1 MVLHGE
7 GKRLRNQAAES
18 GGNPVGDTG
27 RKSRRGAVAPFLAM
41 DAMEAAHRLEAA
53 GRDIV
58 HMEVGQPG
66 TPAPRA
72 AMARLQA
79 AMRRGDALGYTVA
92 LGLPELRRGIADLY
106 RRRHRIELD
115 PGRVVVTS
123 GSSGAFILAF
133 IALFDAGAQVAL
145 ADPGYPAYRN
155 ILGALDLQTLRIETG
170 LDTRFQPTPAHLD
183 RARGGAG
190 GVDGLLVASPANP
203 TGTMLDRDAL
213 AALAGW
219 CRDTGAALIS
229 DEIYHGLSYEAPAV
243 SALEVT
249 DDAIVINSFAK
260 YFSMTGWRVGWMVV
274 PEGLVRTIENLAQNL
289 FICPPHASQIAAL
302 GALEAED
309 ELEGLKRIYAANR
322 ARLLGA
328 LPRLG
333 FADIAPADGAFY
345 VYADCTRLAND
356 SAAFCRRLLDEGG
369 VAATPG
375 LDFDPVRGHR
385 TVRFSFAR
393 SEAEIAEGIARMQRL
408 LG

>member
-1 MVLHGE
+1 
-7 GKRLRNQAAES
+7 
-18 GGNPVGDTG
+18 
-27 RKSRRGAVAPFLAM
+27 M

-53 GRDIV
+53 GRDVV

-72 AMARLQA
+72 ALARLEA
-79 AMRRGDALGYTVA
+79 AMRAGDALGYTVA
-92 LGLPELRRGIADLY
+92 LGLPELRRGIAELY
-106 RRRHRIELD
+106 RRRHGIELD

-133 IALFDAGAQVAL
+133 IALFDAGARVAL

-155 ILGALDLQTLRIETG
+155 ILGALDLEAVRIETG
-170 LDTRFQPTPAHLD
+170 LDTRFQPVPEHLD
-183 RARGGAG
+183 RAGR
-190 GVDGLLVASPANP
+190 VDGLLVASPANP
-203 TGTMLDRDAL
+203 TGTMLDR
-213 AALAGW
+213 AAMSRLAGW
-219 CRDTGAALIS
+219 CETAGAALIS
-229 DEIYHGLSYEAPAV
+229 DEIYHGLTYEAPAV

-249 DDAIVINSFAK
+249 DGAIVINSFAK

-274 PEGLVRTIENLAQNL
+274 PEPLVRTVENLAQNL

-302 GALEAED
+302 GALEAEE
-309 ELEGLKRIYAANR
+309 ELEALKRVYAANR
-322 ARLLGA
+322 ARLLDA

-356 SAAFCRRLLDEGG
+356 SAAFCRRLLDEAG

-393 SEAEIAEGIARMQRL
+393 GEAEIAEGIRRMQGL

>member
-1 MVLHGE
+1 MRTSALTQSGE
-7 GKRLRNQAAES
+7 KPPRQ
-18 GGNPVGDTG
+18 
-27 RKSRRGAVAPFLAM
+27 SRRGGVAPFLAM
-41 DAMEAAHRLEAA
+41 DAMQAAHRLEAA
-53 GRDIV
+53 GRDVV

-79 AMRRGDALGYTVA
+79 AMGAGDALGYTVA

-106 RRRHRIELD
+106 RRRHGIDLD
-115 PGRVVVTS
+115 PGRVVVTA

-133 IALFDAGAQVAL
+133 VALFDAGARVAL

-155 ILGALDLQTLRIETG
+155 ILGALDLAAVRIETG

-183 RARGGAG
+183 RAGR
-190 GVDGLLVASPANP
+190 VDGLLVASPANP
-203 TGTMLDRDAL
+203 TGAMLDRSALSAL
-213 AALAGW
+213 AAW
-219 CRDTGAALIS
+219 CDAAGAALIS
-229 DEIYHGLSYEAPAV
+229 DEIYHGLTYEAPAV

-260 YFSMTGWRVGWMVV
+260 YFSMTGWRIGWMVV
-274 PEGLVRTIENLAQNL
+274 PEALVRTIENLAQNL

-302 GALEAED
+302 GALEAEE
-309 ELEGLKRIYAANR
+309 ELEALKQVYAANR
-322 ARLLGA
+322 AALLDA

-333 FADIAPADGAFY
+333 FEDIAPADGAFY

-356 SAAFCRRLLDEGG
+356 SSAFCRRLLDEAG

-393 SEAEIAEGIARMQRL
+393 GEAEIAEGVSRMQRL

>member
-1 MVLHGE
+1 
-7 GKRLRNQAAES
+7 
-18 GGNPVGDTG
+18 
-27 RKSRRGAVAPFLAM
+27 M
-41 DAMEAAHRLEAA
+41 DAMEAAHRLEFA
-53 GRDIV
+53 GRDVV

-66 TPAPRA
+66 TSAPRA
-72 AMARLQA
+72 ALARLEA
-79 AMRRGDALGYTVA
+79 AMRAGDPLGYTVA

-106 RRRHRIELD
+106 RRRHGIDLD

-133 IALFDAGAQVAL
+133 VALFDAGARVAL

-155 ILGALDLQTLRIETG
+155 ILGALDLEGVRIETG

-183 RARGGAG
+183 RATDAAG
-190 GVDGLLVASPANP
+190 RIDGLLVASPANP
-203 TGTMLDRDAL
+203 TGTMLDREALGRL
-213 AALAGW
+213 AAW
-219 CRDTGAALIS
+219 CEAVGAALIS
-229 DEIYHGLSYEAPAV
+229 DEIYHGLTYEVPAV

-274 PEGLVRTIENLAQNL
+274 PDTLVRTIENLAQNL

-309 ELEGLKRIYAANR
+309 ELEGMKRVYAVNR
-322 ARLLGA
+322 DRLLDA

-356 SAAFCRRLLDEGG
+356 SSAFCRRLLDEGG

-393 SEAEIAEGIARMQRL
+393 GEAEIAEGVSRMQRL

>member
-1 MVLHGE
+1 M
-7 GKRLRNQAAES
+7 
-18 GGNPVGDTG
+18 

-53 GRDIV
+53 GRDVV

-72 AMARLQA
+72 AMARLEA
-79 AMRRGDALGYTVA
+79 AMRAGEALGYTVA

-106 RRRHRIELD
+106 RRRYGIDLD
-115 PGRVVVTS
+115 PRRVVVTS

-133 IALFDAGAQVAL
+133 IALFDAGGRVAL

-155 ILGALDLQTLRIETG
+155 ILGALDLEAVRIETG
-170 LDTRFQPTPAHLD
+170 LDSRFQPTPAHLD
-183 RARGGAG
+183 RTGDGAG
-190 GVDGLLVASPANP
+190 RIDGLLVASPANP
-203 TGTMLDRDAL
+203 TGTMLDRAAL
-213 AALAGW
+213 AALAAW
-219 CRDTGAALIS
+219 CDGAGAALIS
-229 DEIYHGLSYEAPAV
+229 DEIYHGLTYEVPAV

-274 PEGLVRTIENLAQNL
+274 PDGLVRTVENLAQNL

-309 ELEGLKRIYAANR
+309 ELEGLKRVYAANR
-322 ARLLGA
+322 ARLLDA

-345 VYADCTRLAND
+345 IYADCTRLAND
-356 SAAFCRRLLDEGG
+356 SSAFCRRLLEEGG

-393 SEAEIAEGIARMQRL
+393 GEAEIAEGIARMRRL

>member
-1 MVLHGE
+1 VA
-7 GKRLRNQAAES
+7 KA
-18 GGNPVGDTG
+18 G
-27 RKSRRGAVAPFLAM
+27 RKSRRSAVAPFLAM

-53 GRDIV
+53 GRDVV

-72 AMARLQA
+72 AMARLEA
-79 AMRRGDALGYTVA
+79 AMRAGDALGYTVA

-106 RRRHRIELD
+106 RRRHGIDLD

-133 IALFDAGAQVAL
+133 IALFDAGARVAL

-155 ILGALDLQTLRIETG
+155 ILGALDLETVRIETG
-170 LDTRFQPTPAHLD
+170 LDTRFQPVPAHLD
-183 RARGGAG
+183 RAGR
-190 GVDGLLVASPANP
+190 VDGVLVASPANP
-203 TGTMLDRDAL
+203 TGTMLDRTAL
-213 AALAGW
+213 EALAGW
-219 CRDTGAALIS
+219 CEAAGAALIS
-229 DEIYHGLSYEAPAV
+229 DEIYHGLTYDAPAV

-249 DDAIVINSFAK
+249 DGAVVINSFAK

-274 PEGLVRTIENLAQNL
+274 PEALVRTVENLAQNL

-309 ELEGLKRIYAANR
+309 ELEGLKRVYAANR
-322 ARLLGA
+322 ARLLDA
-328 LPRLG
+328 LPAMGL
-333 FADIAPADGAFY
+333 ADIAPADGAFY

-356 SAAFCRRLLDEGG
+356 STAFCRRLLEDGG

-393 SEAEIAEGIARMQRL
+393 GEAEIAEGVRRLRRL